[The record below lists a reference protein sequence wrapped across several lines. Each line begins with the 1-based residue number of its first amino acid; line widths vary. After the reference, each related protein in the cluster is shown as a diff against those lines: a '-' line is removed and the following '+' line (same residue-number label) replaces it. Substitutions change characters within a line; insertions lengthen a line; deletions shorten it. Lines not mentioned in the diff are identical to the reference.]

1 MLTIEEREA
10 LGVIKAAAR
19 KVINDS
25 PENPDNPSFRNQTA
39 AAIMQGLVSNQQY
52 LLTANEAAKKE
63 NGDSVQMVAQAAVEY
78 TDALINEL
86 KKVK

>member
-1 MLTIEEREA
+1 
-10 LGVIKAAAR
+10 
-19 KVINDS
+19 
-25 PENPDNPSFRNQTA
+25 
-39 AAIMQGLVSNQQY
+39 MQGLVSNQQY
-52 LLTANEAAKKE
+52 LLAADAVAKEE